1 MWKVPLFDL
10 NFDHREEAAV
20 SAVMQTRW
28 LTMGEQTKS
37 FERKFS
43 SFLGHNATSVAV
55 SSATAALHMSL
66 LALGVGPGDEVIVP
80 ALTFVAD
87 ANVVCMVG
95 ATPVLADSESLDN
108 WNVSAASIK
117 DKITN
122 KTKAVIVVHFAGY
135 PCEMEPL
142 VELCKERNIAL
153 VEDVAHA
160 PGATINGQACGTF
173 GDVGCFSFF
182 SNKNLSVGEG
192 GMAVSTDERV
202 AKYLASLRSHGM
214 TSLTLDRHK
223 GRSTTYDVE
232 RVGLNYRMDEI
243 RSAIGLVQLDKLN
256 DGNTKRKFH
265 TEAYRNELGDVPVD
279 VPFSELK
286 EGVSASYHIMPLL
299 LPEDSDRTEVM
310 ASLKEKGVQT
320 SIHYPPFWS
329 FTAYAPISNK
339 KDAPVVAEICER
351 ELTLPLY
358 PTMTEEQRALV
369 VSSLTEAL
377 S

>member
-1 MWKVPLFDL
+1 
-10 NFDHREEAAV
+10 
-20 SAVMQTRW
+20 
-28 LTMGEQTKS
+28 
-37 FERKFS
+37 
-43 SFLGHNATSVAV
+43 
-55 SSATAALHMSL
+55 
-66 LALGVGPGDEVIVP
+66 
-80 ALTFVAD
+80 
-87 ANVVCMVG
+87 
-95 ATPVLADSESLDN
+95 
-108 WNVSAASIK
+108 
-117 DKITN
+117 
-122 KTKAVIVVHFAGY
+122 
-135 PCEMEPL
+135 
-142 VELCKERNIAL
+142 
-153 VEDVAHA
+153 
-160 PGATINGQACGTF
+160 
-173 GDVGCFSFF
+173 
-182 SNKNLSVGEG
+182 
-192 GMAVSTDERV
+192 
-202 AKYLASLRSHGM
+202 
-214 TSLTLDRHK
+214 
-223 GRSTTYDVE
+223 
-232 RVGLNYRMDEI
+232 MDEI

-256 DGNTKRKFH
+256 DGNAKRKFH
-265 TEAYRNELGDVPVD
+265 TEAYRNELCDVPVD